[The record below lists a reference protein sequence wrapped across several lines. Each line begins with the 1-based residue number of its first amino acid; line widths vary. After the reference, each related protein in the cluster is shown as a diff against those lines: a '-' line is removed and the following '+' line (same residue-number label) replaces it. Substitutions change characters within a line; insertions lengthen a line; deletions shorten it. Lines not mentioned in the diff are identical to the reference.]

1 MKRNQ
6 GDSNRNLARKRR
18 SVGLT
23 QHALLES
30 GVAVS
35 RIVYAETGRISL
47 EASELDKLDAVLRK
61 RAQKVFDAVGA

>member
-1 MKRNQ
+1 
-6 GDSNRNLARKRR
+6 
-18 SVGLT
+18 
-23 QHALLES
+23 
-30 GVAVS
+30 VS